1 MTENAGLVPFPQ
13 AARDRRS
20 GPPLAALRRA
30 VRAAPAP
37 GAGERCEL
45 CAAPIAEPHPH
56 LVDLESRALLCSCR
70 PCALLFSDEH
80 AAQRYRSVPDRYR
93 VLPDFDGAWNDLPIP
108 VGLAFL
114 FHHSGLGRMV
124 AFYPGP
130 AGATESELPDEA
142 WERLRD
148 NVSSLRPDVEAILIR
163 RVDNGVRRYL
173 VPIDTCYELVGR
185 LRTLWQGFDGGPAAR
200 AAIDAHFAVVEERA
214 R

>member
-1 MTENAGLVPFPQ
+1 MTQ
-13 AARDRRS
+13 RS

-30 VRAAPAP
+30 TRATPPP

-45 CAAPIAEPHPH
+45 CATPISEPHQH

-70 PCALLFSDEH
+70 ACALLFTDEH
-80 AAQRYRSVPDRYR
+80 AAQRYRTVPGRYQIIGE
-93 VLPDFDGAWNDLPIP
+93 LDGDLPFP
-108 VGLAFL
+108 VGLAFV

-130 AGATESELPDEA
+130 AGATESELPPET
-142 WERLRD
+142 WEWVGANHSTLT
-148 NVSSLRPDVEAILIR
+148 PDVEALLIR
-163 RVDNGVRRYL
+163 RVDTGIRSYV
-173 VPIDTCYELVGR
+173 VPIDACYELAGR

-200 AAIDAHFAVVEERA
+200 KAIDAYFEGIEEKA